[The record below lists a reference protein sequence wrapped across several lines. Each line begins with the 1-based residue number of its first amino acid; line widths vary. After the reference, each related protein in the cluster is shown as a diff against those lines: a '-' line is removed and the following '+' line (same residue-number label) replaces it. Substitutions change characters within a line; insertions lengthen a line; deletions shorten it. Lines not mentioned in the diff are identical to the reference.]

1 MFIENELLKN
11 YCGCGECCRNYK
23 SKGEECM
30 NSWLTRDQSETL
42 HVSRQFSLKHSR
54 FWAGLSR
61 PLHRMG
67 SMPLSITQSSC
78 LFCSANCLNYNYKKL
93 ARLSL
98 DGALQVIP
106 EFQVKHRD
114 WWQGVHDPA
123 IHLGQ
128 VSSPHFWTVAGC
140 CLGDGPGL
148 PGPSGSAKVFAQR
161 RNHRFGDVIETD
173 DALDGADLESAS
185 SALRFRTVI
194 TT

>member
-1 MFIENELLKN
+1 MEVAEKEKLECQRSEAVGWFIEDELLKN

-23 SKGEECM
+23 SKGEERM

-67 SMPLSITQSSC
+67 SSAVPLSITQCSC

-98 DGALQVIP
+98 DGVASNTRIP
-106 EFQVKHRD
+106 SEAPRLMARSPRSS
-114 WWQGVHDPA
+114 DPFGTSIQSA
-123 IHLGQ
+123 FLDR
-128 VSSPHFWTVAGC
+128 SR
-140 CLGDGPGL
+140 L
-148 PGPSGSAKVFAQR
+148 PGR
-161 RNHRFGDVIETD
+161 RSWAAWAVGI
-173 DALDGADLESAS
+173 G
-185 SALRFRTVI
+185 
-194 TT
+194 